1 MLGFQR
7 FLKQGVFF
15 EIQFRSYQVVGNAL
29 VTGYSIQFRSVSL
42 ANLLNRKR
50 LERRN
55 LYGHESFSSRSSC
68 SVPAAGLCESRF
80 RPVPDSRKR
89 GKRSDLL
96 PSKVYSLI
104 LPR

>member
-1 MLGFQR
+1 MLWFQR

-15 EIQFRSYQVVGNAL
+15 EIQFRSYQVVSNAL
-29 VTGYSIQFRSVSL
+29 VAGYGIQFRSVSL

-55 LYGHESFSSRSSC
+55 LYCHELFSSRSSC

-80 RPVPDSRKR
+80 
-89 GKRSDLL
+89 L
-96 PSKVYSLI
+96 PPTPLEKGNVAMFSPPKYT
-104 LPR
+104 